1 MSSCT
6 RRAPRAPGGGAHAAG
21 AVSAQEEKRRVST
34 RNLAWLGGG
43 GAGDLRGARGCHER
57 GRAAPRRRARR
68 GARQSERSGGVPHL
82 RERRKRHVRM
92 PVMTQPPLPKHI
104 ERSLLVFIR
113 RRELLPRFSLM
124 QVDPRNSRAD
134 EEGGGVDQ
142 GELCRSTHQ
151 RFRPAVRSVVRR
163 SVREFPFVLRSF
175 SAPAG
180 RRGSCRRWCCCPR
193 SGRRTASW
201 QARRTWRRRHAPSLR
216 HVGRPSASSPH
227 PRPRPASPYTHSIR
241 HALQA
246 RTQRRSARR

>member
-34 RNLAWLGGG
+34 RNLARLG
-43 GAGDLRGARGCHER
+43 GAGRETA
-57 GRAAPRRRARR
+57 GRAGVPRAWARCAAASRASGRPAERAQRRR
-68 GARQSERSGGVPHL
+68 SHL

-113 RRELLPRFSLM
+113 RRELHQVLPDAGRL
-124 QVDPRNSRAD
+124 RNSRAD
-134 EEGGGVDQ
+134 RGGVDQ
-142 GELCRSTHQ
+142 GGYVDPRHQ
-151 RFRPAVRSVVRR
+151 RFRPAVPSSLSPRVS
-163 SVREFPFVLRSF
+163 FVLRSF

-201 QARRTWRRRHAPSLR
+201 QARRTWRRRRAPSLR